1 MIIIICLGLLLNVIE
16 YFKHNDVENELNFFE
31 IFMKF
36 LSEIC
41 LSLIIVIA
49 KYNMEK
55 TYCSPYEIC
64 ILSGTIGLILYIIV
78 LLVLNKLESKIYGI
92 QYPDNF
98 YELFD
103 NYDIY
108 DFLVFLSS
116 TISNAFYNIVIFVNC
131 NYFTPCHILITSIIK
146 EIYNNLNTD
155 GNISLN
161 FLTFF
166 ILILIALMFLVFI
179 EIIEINFFNVS
190 YNTKRNIELR
200 SLSDF
205 DITLN
210 NIQAPQEDLL
220 MGGDV
225 VSISDNN

>member
-1 MIIIICLGLLLNVIE
+1 MSLFSFLLLKTKLYKHQYVSMIIIICLGLLLNVIE

-103 NYDIY
+103 NYDI
-108 DFLVFLSS
+108 
-116 TISNAFYNIVIFVNC
+116 
-131 NYFTPCHILITSIIK
+131 
-146 EIYNNLNTD
+146 
-155 GNISLN
+155 
-161 FLTFF
+161 
-166 ILILIALMFLVFI
+166 
-179 EIIEINFFNVS
+179 
-190 YNTKRNIELR
+190 
-200 SLSDF
+200 
-205 DITLN
+205 
-210 NIQAPQEDLL
+210 
-220 MGGDV
+220 
-225 VSISDNN
+225 

>member
-1 MIIIICLGLLLNVIE
+1 MNCIYNLWIFDIIFMSLFSFLLLKTKLYKHQYVSMITIICLGLLLNVVE

-41 LSLIIVIA
+41 LSLI
-49 KYNMEK
+49 
-55 TYCSPYEIC
+55 
-64 ILSGTIGLILYIIV
+64 
-78 LLVLNKLESKIYGI
+78 
-92 QYPDNF
+92 
-98 YELFD
+98 

-116 TISNAFYNIVIFVNC
+116 TISNVFYNIVIFVTC

-225 VSISDNN
+225 VSINDNI

>member
-1 MIIIICLGLLLNVIE
+1 MNCIYNLWIFDIIFMSLFSFLLLKTKLYKHQYVSMITIICLGLLLNVVE

-41 LSLIIVIA
+41 LSLI
-49 KYNMEK
+49 
-55 TYCSPYEIC
+55 
-64 ILSGTIGLILYIIV
+64 
-78 LLVLNKLESKIYGI
+78 
-92 QYPDNF
+92 
-98 YELFD
+98 

-116 TISNAFYNIVIFVNC
+116 TISNVFYNIVIFVTC